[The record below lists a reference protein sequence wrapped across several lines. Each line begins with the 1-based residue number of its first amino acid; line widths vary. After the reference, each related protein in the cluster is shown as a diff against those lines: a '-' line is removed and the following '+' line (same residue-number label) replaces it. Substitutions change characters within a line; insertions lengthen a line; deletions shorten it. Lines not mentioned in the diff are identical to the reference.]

1 MHELTETS
9 LHPAAESMAT
19 ALVLQNF
26 TIAQRIASL
35 ASREKNPTSYE
46 LCASNAVPALNLAV
60 TGESVR
66 E

>member
-1 MHELTETS
+1 MHEITEMS
-9 LHPAAESMAT
+9 HLAAAESIAT

-26 TIAQRIASL
+26 TIAQKTAIL
-35 ASREKNPTSYE
+35 ASREKNPTSCE